1 MCLMFWELLYACI
14 LYGSLYKGGLDHKN
28 VMWETEEKDGGK
40 KDHKAVKFSFLG
52 KFLLDDLVRVCQHFH
67 GATEGSV

>member
-14 LYGSLYKGGLDHKN
+14 LYGTPHKGGLDHKN
-28 VMWETEEKDGGK
+28 AMWETEEKDGGK
-40 KDHKAVKFSFLG
+40 KDHKAAKISFLG
-52 KFLLDDLVRVCQHFH
+52 KFLLDDLVWACQHFH